1 MKTLFNIRKHH
12 SNETIMA
19 HTNINYLRNK
29 FDLLTN
35 GVTEYIDKLM
45 ISETKLDDT
54 FLHVLY
60 HLKDFSNPYRLARN
74 SHDGGILIYLRDN
87 IASNLVKLNQKFE
100 NFECFF
106 IKLELSKKNKWLLS
120 YSYNP
125 QIDNTKQYLS
135 NISKGLDELNS
146 KYNILIMGHL
156 SSEISEPSLMN
167 FAKPIT

>member
-12 SNETIMA
+12 SNEIIMA

-29 FDLLTN
+29 FDMLTN
-35 GVTEYIDKLM
+35 SVTEYIDKLM

-60 HLKDFSNPYRLARN
+60 HLKDFSNPCRLARN
-74 SHDGGILIYLRDN
+74 SHRGGILIYLRDN

-100 NFECFF
+100 KFECFF

-125 QIDNTKQYLS
+125 QMDNTKQYLS
-135 NISKGLDELNS
+135 DISKGLDELNS
-146 KYNILIMGHL
+146 KYNKYTYHL
-156 SSEISEPSLMN
+156 RVI
-167 FAKPIT
+167 